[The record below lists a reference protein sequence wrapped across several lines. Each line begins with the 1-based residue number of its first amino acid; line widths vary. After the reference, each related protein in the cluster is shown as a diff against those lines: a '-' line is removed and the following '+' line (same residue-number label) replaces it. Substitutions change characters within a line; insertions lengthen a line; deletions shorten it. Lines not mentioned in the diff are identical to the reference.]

1 MDLIQSLPDGKA
13 YPVSDLSNPPE
24 SRADW
29 LCYHC
34 IPKNKRKVTNKRG
47 VSGYCDLCGEE
58 DKLWAVSKEKAEEE

>member
-1 MDLIQSLPDGKA
+1 MSKDITDT
-13 YPVSDLSNPPE
+13 PE
-24 SRADW
+24 DRSEPIPEPRADW

-47 VSGYCDLCGEE
+47 VNGYCDLCGEE